1 MSFQRAEIG
10 RVEETLK
17 PVVFS
22 DGETISNLLNK
33 ANITLSNGEGV
44 RTIGGEAV
52 ELNELADG
60 NETYFVVKNYKN
72 GSYWLVSKVRV
83 CW

>member
-22 DGETISNLLNK
+22 DGETIGNLLTK
-33 ANITLSNGEGV
+33 ANISLSSGEGL
-44 RTIGGEAV
+44 RTIGGNSV

-60 NETYFVVKNYKN
+60 DETYFVVKNYKSGN
-72 GSYWLVSKVRV
+72 
-83 CW
+83 